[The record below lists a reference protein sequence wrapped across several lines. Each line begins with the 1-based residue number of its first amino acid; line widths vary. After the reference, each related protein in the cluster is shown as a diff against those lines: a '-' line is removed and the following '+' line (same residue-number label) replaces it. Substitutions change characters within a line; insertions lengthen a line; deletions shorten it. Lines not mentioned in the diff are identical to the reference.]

1 MEHLNIGP
9 PLDSPSPIAEADAVE
24 STRGT
29 LPRASGRFVSHVLAL
44 ITGNGIAQAVQV
56 GGTLILARLCA
67 PDDFGIF
74 ALFVSAVSFVAVLG
88 GARYELSIMLPESDV
103 EAANL
108 LFLSTFVL
116 IGLSAVS
123 VPGVM
128 LLHGPLQRLFGDA
141 TSSIHL
147 WWISLAFF
155 INAFWQVLGFWHGRM
170 KRFRTVAISRVLQT
184 GGTIAIQLALLLS
197 QVRPSAALIDG
208 WIVGQ
213 SLGPLYLLA
222 QALRWDGHFLAASFD
237 LSVVR
242 EGAARYR
249 NFPFYKAPYSFV
261 VNGASQLVVMILRMF
276 SSLDIVGLYSLANR
290 AIYAPTSLISTS
302 MNQVFYE
309 KAAGELKSG
318 KLEHFVNRLLRI
330 QAVLGMPILVFFA
343 FDMKLLFRIFFGSAW
358 TNAGSYGS
366 LLAFAGYFYFV
377 SSWLDRIFDVQ
388 GRQRLS
394 LILQL
399 IGNGA
404 SLGGMFLVL
413 YLTHNSLLGVGTF
426 AAVELL
432 YGIVWLWF
440 VFRVAGFDASGLVR
454 LGRDVL
460 FLAAGS
466 FLVIGFVHV
475 VLSAWTAFIISSCA
489 VGLMEL
495 ATFLWYASPSSGS
508 PRQNDPL
515 SAALSAP
522 FYCYRGWQKILSVLT
537 LR

>member
-1 MEHLNIGP
+1 MDSLP
-9 PLDSPSPIAEADAVE
+9 PTKDADAAG
-24 STRGT
+24 SARGT

-67 PDDFGIF
+67 PDAFGIF
-74 ALFVSAVSFVAVLG
+74 ALFVSAVSFVSVLG

-116 IGLSAVS
+116 LGLSAAS

-128 LLHGPLQRLFGDA
+128 ILHGALQRLFGDA
-141 TSSIHL
+141 TPSIHF

-155 INAFWQVLGFWHGRM
+155 VNAFWQVLGFWHGRM
-170 KRFRTVAISRVLQT
+170 KRFRTVAVSRVLQT
-184 GGTIAIQLALLLS
+184 GGTIAVQLALLLS
-197 QVRPSAALIDG
+197 HVRPSAALIDG
-208 WIVGQ
+208 WIIGQ
-213 SLGPLYLLA
+213 SLGPLHLVA
-222 QALRWDGHFLAASFD
+222 QALRWDGRFLFTSLDFSAVRQAASK
-237 LSVVR
+237 
-242 EGAARYR
+242 YR

-261 VNGASQLVVMILRMF
+261 VNAASQLVVIILRMF

-309 KAAGELKSG
+309 KAAAELKSG

-330 QAVLGMPILVFFA
+330 QAVLGLPILVFFA
-343 FDMKLLFRIFFGSAW
+343 FDMKLLFRIFFGPAW
-358 TNAGSYGS
+358 TAAGSYGS

-399 IGNGA
+399 IGNGV
-404 SLGGMFLVL
+404 SLGGIFLVL
-413 YLTHNSLLGVGTF
+413 YLTHNPLLGVGTF
-426 AAVELL
+426 AVAELL

-440 VFRVAGFDASGLVR
+440 VFRVAGFNPNGLVR
-454 LGRDVL
+454 LGKDVL

-466 FLVIGFVHV
+466 FLVIGFVHA

-489 VGLMEL
+489 VALMEL

-508 PRQNDPL
+508 SRANDPL
-515 SAALSAP
+515 SADLSAP